1 MSISRFNHEGYY
13 DPTTYE
19 ALTAV
24 EREQRKE
31 RFRPIVYV
39 CSPYSGDISGNKQNA
54 RKYCRFAVDQHC
66 IPLAPHLL
74 FPQFM
79 NDGDPE
85 ERDLAMFMDIAVLSK
100 CAEVWVFGKNITEG
114 MTAEIN
120 YALSR
125 DKPIRYFDTECKEVA
140 ACSGI

>member
-24 EREQRKE
+24 EREQRNA

-39 CSPYSGDISGNKQNA
+39 CSPYSGDTVGNTQKAQQ
-54 RKYCRFAVDQHC
+54 YCRFAVDSHC

-79 NDGDPE
+79 ADDDPE
-85 ERDLAMFMDIAVLSK
+85 EHDLAMFMDIALLSK
-100 CAEVWVFGKNITEG
+100 CAELWVFGERITEG
-114 MTAEIN
+114 MNEELR
-120 YALSR
+120 YAQR
-125 DKPIRYFDTECKEVA
+125 KNKPIRYFTEDCKEVTV
-140 ACSGI
+140 CNEV